1 MTQTSELQLFV
12 DLGSSLTKVFYVN
25 QGKVGLLLMPP
36 TTARVTMA
44 RLDEFLSVNRNAPPE
59 SAAWIQLQDDEPPIS
74 IGKLAQ
80 NFKGDDALKQRKS
93 QPGLYRTLAVIGVVR
108 EALGLAEDLVCDVGI
123 ALPVAEYRD
132 RARFQDEL
140 KAQTEFMCRDA
151 CITVDYRTI
160 YVQPEGLGLI
170 LERRSALRKQGQP
183 LGKTVAVMCGHR
195 NMSVLV
201 YADNALVLDACRSD
215 GPGFVNAVEIAA
227 KSLGIEP
234 DAEGLLQVVATKGT
248 HLRLQGEVMPIDVQ
262 DAVAEG
268 RMGYW
273 QLAESYLRSHLPG
286 GNYDL
291 ICGGGA
297 LWSMQREFTGW
308 MDQMQLPINV
318 MQDLQQRII
327 ELMSYHPMIQQ
338 SLTVSKSQS
347 GEAGGALLPMQL
359 ADAYIGLQSLVAKS
373 QGKSAKAKQTV
384 EGVELGIEQKSRQKK
399 SVMGA

>member
-1 MTQTSELQLFV
+1 MNHSELQIFI
-12 DLGSSLTKVFYVN
+12 DLGSSLTKAFYVH

-36 TTARVTMA
+36 TTARVTMT
-44 RLDEFLSVNRNAPPE
+44 RLEEFLSVNRNAPPE
-59 SAAWIQLQDDEPPIS
+59 SAAWIQLQGDEPSIA

-93 QPGLYRTLAVIGVVR
+93 QPGLYRTLAVIGVVQ
-108 EALGLAEDLVCDVGI
+108 EALGLETNLICDLGI

-170 LERRSALRKQGQP
+170 LERRSALRKKGQVP
-183 LGKTVAVMCGHR
+183 GKTVAVMCGHR
-195 NMSVLV
+195 NMSVLT
-201 YADNALVLDACRSD
+201 YEDNALVLDACRSD

-234 DAEGLLQVVATKGT
+234 DAEGLLEAVATKGT

-268 RMGYW
+268 RVGYW

-286 GNYDL
+286 GTYDL

-297 LWSMQREFTGW
+297 VWSMHQEFTGW
-308 MDQMQLPINV
+308 MNQMQLPINV
-318 MQDLQQRII
+318 MQDLQQRIL

-338 SLTVSKSQS
+338 SLSAKNQP
-347 GEAGGALLPMQL
+347 GEVGGALLPMQL
-359 ADAYIGLQSLVAKS
+359 SDAYIGLQSLVAKS
-373 QGKSAKAKQTV
+373 QGKTKAKPPV
-384 EGVELGIEQKSRQKK
+384 GGVEPGTEQKSKQKK
-399 SVMGA
+399 TAMGA